1 MPDLLE
7 QFSAV
12 HGKQE
17 ARPEEFLDLFNKAIM
32 ALNEKYV
39 PGTYDYV
46 SQNHKKLFQ
55 EILELEDS
63 LHEFWGTDIKTF
75 RDILKRYYRTTLNC
89 IKIYKES
96 LS

>member
-17 ARPEEFLDLFNKAIM
+17 ARSEEFLDLFNKAIM
-32 ALNEKYV
+32 ALNGKYV
-39 PGTYDYV
+39 PGTYDFV
-46 SQNHKKLFQ
+46 SQNHKKLYQ
-55 EILELEDS
+55 EILKLEDG
-63 LHEFWGTDIKTF
+63 LNEFWGTDIKTF
-75 RDILKRYYRTTLNC
+75 REILTQYYRTTLNC